1 MALKWLLRGD
11 LLSPWDVLLVGTT
24 LFTWGLGP
32 HCIVYANRV
41 IYGGDLGHMIF
52 PQPLEE
58 LEDKASHAGEQP
70 CLCEQVPIK
79 TLDSKAWVSIL
90 VGNTLC
96 VLSHVII
103 RRNEHCSQLHW
114 EETIRSSRL
123 VSPGPCAMCL
133 FPFLVLICGG
143 VVVVVVVLICNKYEY
158 NCTVFLTSV
167 SPSSELLKLRW
178 FGELWN
184 WVAFLEQ

>member
-1 MALKWLLRGD
+1 M
-11 LLSPWDVLLVGTT
+11 SCLVKP
-24 LFTWGLGP
+24 LFTWGLGS
-32 HCIVYANRV
+32 HCIVYANSV
-41 IYGGDLGHMIF
+41 IYGGDLGHMVF

-58 LEDKASHAGEQP
+58 LEDKASHAGEQSRP
-70 CLCEQVPIK
+70 REQAPIK

-114 EETIRSSRL
+114 EETTRSSPVGLSWTLRHVPL
-123 VSPGPCAMCL
+123 PFPGFNLCV
-133 FPFLVLICGG
+133 FFL
-143 VVVVVVVLICNKYEY
+143 CNKYEY

-167 SPSSELLKLRW
+167 SPFSELLKQVVL
-178 FGELWN
+178 GALELCGISGA
-184 WVAFLEQ
+184 VTAHLHQLLIFT